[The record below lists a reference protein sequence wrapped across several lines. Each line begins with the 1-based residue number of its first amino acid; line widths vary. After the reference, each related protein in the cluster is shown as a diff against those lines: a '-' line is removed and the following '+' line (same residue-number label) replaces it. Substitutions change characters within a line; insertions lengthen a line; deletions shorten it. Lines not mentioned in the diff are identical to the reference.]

1 MNLLMKHYFILL
13 FVLKINAVD
22 IDSSGIF
29 IIKDPFAIAFL
40 FLSFLPILNLICM
53 IFGTFKWMTF
63 NMVIMTETMLIIWTT
78 R

>member
-40 FLSFLPILNLICM
+40 FFLSFLPILNLICM
-53 IFGTFKWMTF
+53 IFGTFK
-63 NMVIMTETMLIIWTT
+63 
-78 R
+78 

>member
-40 FLSFLPILNLICM
+40 FFVFSPNFKSNLYD
-53 IFGTFKWMTF
+53 FGDF
-63 NMVIMTETMLIIWTT
+63 
-78 R
+78 